1 MTGEVSDCSSHRER
15 RVFRIKNGKIQTM
28 SEVIAMV
35 EWGVNLDSVWPSASL
50 LRVASLCLLVP
61 VVIFDVMMDD
71 R

>member
-1 MTGEVSDCSSHRER
+1 
-15 RVFRIKNGKIQTM
+15 M